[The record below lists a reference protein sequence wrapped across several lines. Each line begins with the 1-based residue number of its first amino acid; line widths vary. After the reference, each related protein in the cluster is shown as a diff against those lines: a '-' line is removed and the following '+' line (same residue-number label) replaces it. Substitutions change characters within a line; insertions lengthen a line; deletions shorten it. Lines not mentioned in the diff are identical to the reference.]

1 VSDVVAF
8 PHADPEP
15 DGGRAS
21 GAKGAA
27 LEAWRRRSQRILF
40 LRRALPATMIALIV
54 LLLGWI
60 AVRAVLTALNEA
72 NGASGRVHM
81 TNARLHGRD
90 GRDQAFVLTSKDA
103 VRDER
108 DANRIELTQPALEL
122 AGQEGQPPRRARGDH
137 GVYLADRR
145 ILYMDGH
152 VVFDNGPDSRFTSDR
167 AVVDLQADTVTGN
180 SAVHGDS
187 PLGHIDASSYS
198 VDQHGDHVVF
208 IGNVRGHLVNRQE
221 QAQ

>member
-1 VSDVVAF
+1 MSAVVAF
-8 PHADPEP
+8 PNGDPEP
-15 DGGRAS
+15 GAGRA
-21 GAKGAA
+21 KGVA
-27 LEAWRRRSQRILF
+27 LEAWRKRSQRIRF
-40 LRRALPATMIALIV
+40 LRRALPAAMIALFV

-108 DANRIELTQPALEL
+108 DANRIELTHPALEL
-122 AGQEGQPPRRARGDH
+122 STQDGQPPKKANGDH

-145 ILYMDGH
+145 ILYMAGH
-152 VVFDNGPDSRFTSDR
+152 VVFDNGQGSRFTSDR

-180 SAVHGDS
+180 SAVSGDS

>member
-1 VSDVVAF
+1 MAV
-8 PHADPEP
+8 PHQEPGPEE
-15 DGGRAS
+15 GGAPN
-21 GAKGAA
+21 AQNVKTAA
-27 LEAWRRRSQRILF
+27 LDAWRRRSRAIRF
-40 LRRALPATMIALIV
+40 LRRALPAAMIALIV

-72 NGASGRVHM
+72 NGAIGRVHM

-108 DANRIELTQPALEL
+108 DVNRIELTHPALEL
-122 AGQEGQPPRRARGDH
+122 VAQEGQGPRRANGDH
-137 GVYLADRR
+137 GIYLADRR

-152 VVFDNGPDSRFTSDR
+152 VVFDNGQGSRFTSDR
-167 AVVDLQADTVTGN
+167 AVVDIQADTVTGN

>member
-1 VSDVVAF
+1 
-8 PHADPEP
+8 
-15 DGGRAS
+15 
-21 GAKGAA
+21 
-27 LEAWRRRSQRILF
+27 
-40 LRRALPATMIALIV
+40 MIALGL

-60 AVRAVLTALNEA
+60 AVRAVLTAMNEA
-72 NGASGRVHM
+72 SGATGRVHM
-81 TNARLHGRD
+81 TSARFHGRD
-90 GRDQAFVLTSKDA
+90 GRDQPFLLTSKDA
-103 VRDER
+103 VRDDR
-108 DANRIELTQPALEL
+108 DVNRIELTHPMLEL
-122 AGQEGQPPRRARGDH
+122 TSPDGQPPKKSNGDH

-145 ILYMDGH
+145 MLYMDGH
-152 VVFDNGPDSRFTSDR
+152 VVFDNGQGTRFTSDR

>member
-1 VSDVVAF
+1 
-8 PHADPEP
+8 
-15 DGGRAS
+15 
-21 GAKGAA
+21 
-27 LEAWRRRSQRILF
+27 
-40 LRRALPATMIALIV
+40 MIALIV

-60 AVRAVLTALNEA
+60 VVRAVLTALNEA

-108 DANRIELTQPALEL
+108 DANRIELTQPSLEL
-122 AGQEGQPPRRARGDH
+122 SAQEGQPPKRAKGDH

-152 VVFDNGPDSRFTSDR
+152 VVFDNGQDSRFTSDR

-180 SAVHGDS
+180 SSVHGDS

>member
-1 VSDVVAF
+1 MSDVVAF
-8 PHADPEP
+8 PQADPDP
-15 DGGRAS
+15 DKSGASGGRV
-21 GAKGAA
+21 AA
-27 LEAWRRRSQRILF
+27 LEAWRRRSQRIRF
-40 LRRALPATMIALIV
+40 LRRALPAAMIALIV

-60 AVRAVLTALNEA
+60 GVRAVLTALNEA
-72 NGASGRVHM
+72 HGATGRVHM

-103 VRDER
+103 IRDEK
-108 DANRIELTQPALEL
+108 DPNRIELTQPALEV
-122 AGQEGQPPRRARGDH
+122 ASQDGQAPKKTKGDQ
-137 GVYLADRR
+137 GVYFSDRR

-152 VVFDNGPDSRFTSDR
+152 VVFDNGQGSRFTSDH

-198 VDQHGDHVVF
+198 VDQHGEHVVF